1 MSRLQLSRKSCETT
15 IRRVSLA
22 IGFLPFLAAM
32 TSPPAPPRVC
42 FPVQS
47 TTIGRALPVNAA
59 ALAANSPPGSRR
71 TSPRLHGMVRRAE
84 QSELNHRARS
94 SAPIARWQTAR
105 RRAAIELIVA
115 RNRWFEFISLQRGV
129 SCERD
134 SLVRARRL
142 LVLTA

>member
-1 MSRLQLSRKSCETT
+1 MSRLQLSRKSCEAT

-59 ALAANSPPGSRR
+59 ALAANSPPAAARFVAD
-71 TSPRLHGMVRRAE
+71 SPLEGDGFELVWGFSCQVVVLGFAESSLFGAGKPFFIPSPAIRFPERAE
-84 QSELNHRARS
+84 
-94 SAPIARWQTAR
+94 
-105 RRAAIELIVA
+105 
-115 RNRWFEFISLQRGV
+115 GV
-129 SCERD
+129 KGPKR
-134 SLVRARRL
+134 
-142 LVLTA
+142 